1 MIWHIV
7 LRIEKLSGIEST
19 LPDPIPRVPP
29 VTIATGRFCD
39 AIFSLDVNS
48 DLRVVMVKCNY
59 LAS

>member
-1 MIWHIV
+1 MQDWV
-7 LRIEKLSGIEST
+7 FRLGIKPT

-29 VTIATGRFCD
+29 VTIATGRVCD

-48 DLRVVMVKCNY
+48 DLRVVIVKCNY